1 MAFEHLF
8 TPGKI
13 GKLDIPNRFI
23 QSPVQSRGGDDDGYV
38 TSELIAFHRA
48 RSHDGKGPGLVIAQQ
63 TFAWPAVRLARG
75 LALWDDKYIEKMA
88 ALASAIRKGGSR
100 AVLQLGGSGSRLAGI
115 EMAPS
120 PVIGSWN
127 MKRPREISREE
138 MMQYLRCYAEA
149 GRRVYEAGFEGISL
163 HGSAGKYMCQ
173 FLSPWSNRRTD
184 EFGGSAKNRVRY
196 VNMIISAIKERTS
209 ADFPVI
215 LRMPCAEHT
224 EGGLTIEQGIEQ
236 ISLLS
241 EGGVDAFLLSTGGQ
255 ESLWSDCPPYC
266 VPEIPGLEDFS
277 AVKKALPDVAV
288 IANCGIHDPF
298 KAEHIL
304 AVGQADF
311 IGICRPLL
319 ADPDYVDK
327 VRHSRLEDIRP
338 CLRCN
343 NCQTW
348 EARPALAGRGMCCT
362 VNPAL
367 MVEESMTS
375 HPACALK
382 SIVVAGGG
390 LAGMSAAATLAER
403 GHQVILHEKSGELGG
418 QWLAASAGE
427 DKAAFRTLTAGLVRR
442 MEKAGVDIRLNS
454 APDKNAILSEK
465 PDVVIL
471 ATGAHPRDLSGVDIL
486 PSPEQNGIARLF
498 GIDVLRGA
506 RVPGRKAVVVGGRYI
521 GMECAVRLAEQGY
534 ETSLV
539 EMNEIGRGVILRIR
553 GIMFRRMM
561 EAGVRLFPS
570 SSVFR
575 LTRHQV
581 EIAHGGSVFPIDADA
596 VILAIGT
603 VPDKSLQEHDF
614 GVPTHVI
621 GDCRRIGD
629 ARDAVAQGT
638 ELGLLL

>member
-1 MAFEHLF
+1 MAYPYLF
-8 TPGKI
+8 SPGKI
-13 GKLDIPNRFI
+13 GKLDISNRFI
-23 QSPVQSRGGDDDGYV
+23 MTPTQTRGGDADGYV
-38 TSELIAFHRA
+38 TPELIAFHRA

-75 LALWDDKYIEKMA
+75 LALWDDAYVEKLSRLA
-88 ALASAIRKGGSR
+88 AVIREGGSR

-115 EMAPS
+115 HTAPS
-120 PVIGSWN
+120 PVVGSWN

-138 MMQYLRCYAEA
+138 MMRNLESYAEA
-149 GRRVYEAGFEGISL
+149 GRRLYEAGFEGVSL
-163 HGSAGKYMCQ
+163 HGGAGKYISQ

-184 EFGGSAKNRVRY
+184 EFGGSPANRVRY
-196 VNMIISAIKERTS
+196 PLMIMNAIRERTRP
-209 ADFPVI
+209 DFPVI
-215 LRMPCAEHT
+215 FRLFCAEHT
-224 EGGLTIEQGIEQ
+224 EGGLSIGEGIEQ
-236 ISLLS
+236 TALLS
-241 EGGVDAFLLSTGGQ
+241 EGGVDAFLFSTGAQ
-255 ESLWSDCPPYC
+255 ESLWNDCPPYC
-266 VPEIPGLEDFS
+266 ASEIPGLEDFA
-277 AVKKALPDVAV
+277 AVKKALPEVTV
-288 IANCGIHDPF
+288 IANCGIHDPNR
-298 KAEHIL
+298 AERML
-304 AVGQADF
+304 ADGQADF

-327 VRHSRLEDIRP
+327 VRRGRTEEIRS

-367 MVEESMTS
+367 MVEESFVS
-375 HPACALK
+375 RPAPAPK
-382 SIVVAGGG
+382 RVVVVGGG

-403 GHQVILHEKSGELGG
+403 GHQVILHEKSGEPGG
-418 QWLAASAGE
+418 QWLAASAGD
-427 DKAAFRTLTAGLVRR
+427 DKRPFRTLTAGLVRR
-442 MEKAGVDIRLNS
+442 MNDAGVDIHLNS
-454 APDKNAILSEK
+454 APDRDAILSEK
-465 PDVVIL
+465 PDVVVL
-471 ATGAHPRDLSGVDIL
+471 ATGARPRGLTGVDIL
-486 PSPEQNGIARLF
+486 PSPEENGIARLF

-506 RVPGRKAVVVGGRYI
+506 RVPGTKAMVIGGRYI
-521 GMECAVRLAEQGY
+521 GMECAVKLAEQGH

-553 GIMFRRMM
+553 GLLFRRMM
-561 EAGVRLFPS
+561 ETGVRIFPS

-575 LTRHQV
+575 ITRNQV
-581 EIAHGGSVFPIDADA
+581 EIAHGGSVFPLDADA

-621 GDCRRIGD
+621 GDCLRIGD

-638 ELGLLL
+638 ELGLRL

>member
-1 MAFEHLF
+1 MSYPHLF

-13 GKLDIPNRFI
+13 GKLDISNRFI
-23 QSPVQSRGGDDDGYV
+23 MTPTQTRGGDADGYV
-38 TSELIAFHRA
+38 TPELIAFHRA

-63 TFAWPAVRLARG
+63 TFAWPAVKLARG
-75 LALWDDKYIEKMA
+75 LALWDDRYIEKLA
-88 ALASAIRKGGSR
+88 ALASAIKDGGSR

-115 EMAPS
+115 DMAPS
-120 PVIGSWN
+120 PVVGSWN

-138 MMQYLRCYAEA
+138 MMQNLRHYAEA
-149 GRRVYEAGFEGISL
+149 GRRVREAGFDGISL
-163 HGSAGKYMCQ
+163 HGGAGKYISQ

-184 EFGGSAKNRVRY
+184 EFGGSPARRIRY
-196 VNMIISAIKERTS
+196 PLMIMNAIREQAG

-215 LRMPCAEHT
+215 FRMFCAEHT
-224 EGGLTIEQGIEQ
+224 EGGLSIGEGIEQ
-236 ISLLS
+236 IALLS
-241 EGGVDAFLLSTGGQ
+241 AGGVDAFLLGTGAQ
-255 ESLWSDCPPYC
+255 ESPWNDCPPYC
-266 VPEIPGLEDFS
+266 APEIPGLEDFA
-277 AVKKALPDVAV
+277 AVKKALPEVAV
-288 IANCGIHDPF
+288 IANCGIHDPAR
-298 KAEHIL
+298 AERIL
-304 AVGQADF
+304 ADGQADF

-327 VRHSRLEDIRP
+327 VRRGRPEDIRP

-367 MVEESMTS
+367 MVEESLGS
-375 HPACALK
+375 LPAPAPK
-382 SIVVAGGG
+382 RVVVVGGG
-390 LAGMSAAATLAER
+390 LAGMSAAATPAER
-403 GHQVILHEKSGELGG
+403 GHQVILHEKSGEPGG
-418 QWLAASAGE
+418 QWLAASAGD
-427 DKAAFRTLTAGLVRR
+427 DKRPFRTLTAGLVRR
-442 MEKAGVDIRLNS
+442 MKQAGVDIRLNS
-454 APDKNAILSEK
+454 APDKNAILSEQ
-465 PDVVIL
+465 PDAVVL
-471 ATGAHPRDLSGVDIL
+471 ATGAHPRDLAGVDML

-506 RVPGRKAVVVGGRYI
+506 RVPGGKVVVTGGRYI
-521 GMECAVRLAEQGY
+521 GMECAIKLAEQGY

-553 GIMFRRMM
+553 GMLFRRMM
-561 EAGVRLFPS
+561 ETGVRLFPS

-596 VILAIGT
+596 VVLAIGT

-638 ELGLLL
+638 ELGLRL